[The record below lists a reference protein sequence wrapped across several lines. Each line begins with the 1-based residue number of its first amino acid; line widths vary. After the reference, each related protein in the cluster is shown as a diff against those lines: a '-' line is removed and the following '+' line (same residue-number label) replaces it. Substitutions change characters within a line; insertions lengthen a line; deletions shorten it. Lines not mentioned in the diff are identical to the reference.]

1 MIYHFTAHQTPFCVP
16 EQKTSFYSVLGIYNF
31 DLARVLLSRKRPNI
45 KRLKYLE
52 KIQDF

>member
-1 MIYHFTAHQTPFCVP
+1 MIYHFTAHQTP